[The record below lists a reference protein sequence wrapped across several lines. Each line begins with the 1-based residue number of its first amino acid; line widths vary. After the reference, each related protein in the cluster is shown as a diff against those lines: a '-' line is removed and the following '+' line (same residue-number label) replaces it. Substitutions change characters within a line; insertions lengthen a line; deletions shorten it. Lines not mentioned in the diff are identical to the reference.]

1 VPPLVDTSIL
11 EWQDDYLGADTNLPQ
26 DGSSVGGTLDDI
38 VRNIKSVQRAE
49 SENKEW
55 VRSGLTPT
63 YVSATSFT
71 VAGDHRVDL
80 PAGRRLKATIS
91 GATKYGTVLSSSYGA
106 SVTTVT
112 VQWDLEEEI
121 HAFSRVDA
129 NTVKFL
135 GQDLRSTFAVN
146 TRVQFWNDSKL
157 STQRKTRVVSSVSFS
172 TNTTVV
178 FTGGDPYETID
189 SSDDRVLVPSTG
201 IDNTV
206 SEVQF
211 GTLTPDMYESGWG
224 HTAETGS
231 FQITANGST
240 GPFTINLPKTRAN
253 NTYVVQIQATS
264 ANTAPSN
271 TNWVSPKVTSRSTTN
286 FAVTLLSSI
295 TSGPVMTY
303 DYCIVEQA

>member
-1 VPPLVDTSIL
+1 L

-135 GQDLRSTFAVN
+135 WQDLRSTFAVN

-211 GTLTPDMYESGWG
+211 GTLTPDMYESGW
-224 HTAETGS
+224 AEAGEGLIAKPIFHFLTLIRRGLLPVRRWCS
-231 FQITANGST
+231 MKFFQIRVVA
-240 GPFTINLPKTRAN
+240 TRGVN
-253 NTYVVQIQATS
+253 
-264 ANTAPSN
+264 
-271 TNWVSPKVTSRSTTN
+271 
-286 FAVTLLSSI
+286 LLSLKTLRI
-295 TSGPVMTY
+295 LRCLFRVGRLEYETAY
-303 DYCIVEQA
+303 LL